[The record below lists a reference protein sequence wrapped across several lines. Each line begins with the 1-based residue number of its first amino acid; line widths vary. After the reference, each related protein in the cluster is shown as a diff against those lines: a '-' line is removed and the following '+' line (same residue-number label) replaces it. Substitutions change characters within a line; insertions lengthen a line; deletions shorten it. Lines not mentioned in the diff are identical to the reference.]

1 MPERNTRAS
10 PGGATAAEQGPA
22 RIAACLRAAR
32 LRTGLSE
39 QQVVDLLAQQGI
51 EVTIATVQRWET
63 SGLVLVDVAAHLA
76 DAYGTTIDSL
86 AGRRAFTQRRPTD
99 DLPPAPRSA
108 W

>member
-1 MPERNTRAS
+1 MPERKTRAS
-10 PGGATAAEQGPA
+10 PDAVAAAQHGPA
-22 RIAACLRAAR
+22 RIAAGLRAAR

-39 QQVVDLLAQQGI
+39 QQVVELLAQQGV
-51 EVTIATVQRWET
+51 EATIATVRRWET
-63 SGLVLVDVAAHLA
+63 SGLILVDVAAHLA